1 MTALKVKHEMS
12 LPRVTLQSSLNIC
25 RNKLKACKDFRNLER
40 SDPSISFEVKI
51 LTPME
56 NVPVLF
62 DHLDA
67 LDSTQ
72 FSREDFK
79 KKIHVHKILTEEKLL
94 KQSCLSV
101 K

>member
-1 MTALKVKHEMS
+1 MS

-25 RNKLKACKDFRNLER
+25 RNKLKACIDFRNLER
-40 SDPSISFEVKI
+40 SDPWISFEVKI

-72 FSREDFK
+72 FSREDL

>member
-1 MTALKVKHEMS
+1 MS

-25 RNKLKACKDFRNLER
+25 RNKLKACIDFRNLKR

-56 NVPVLF
+56 NVPVVF

-72 FSREDFK
+72 FSREDL